1 MHIIYHMKRIIFLAG
16 LFAALLL
23 SASVDAR
30 EVISMNEA
38 WNFTPTRSTGAGRG
52 GWGGFGRGGGSQQ
65 QVVNL
70 PHTWNAEDFMNDG
83 GYRRGYGTYSKQF
96 DVPDEYRG
104 KRVFLQFEGAGS
116 MATVMVNGRIIGEH
130 RGPYNTFTFEITDD
144 LRIGTV
150 NSLTVICNNEQTFDI
165 APTAGDFNVYGGLYR
180 DVWMIVTDE
189 ACISPLYFGSNGVL
203 IYQPVVTEKYA
214 EVRAE
219 IHLSTATDYNGCEV
233 YFAIEDAAGN
243 VVAERASTLINND
256 LAICGLGIENPH
268 LWNGKEDPYLYKA
281 VTVLKKDGK
290 EIDRVEE
297 NIGFRY
303 FWVDK
308 DKGFFLNGKHIKLQ
322 GVCRHQ
328 DWAVI
333 ASALTEANHLADYDL
348 FDEIGANALRL
359 AHYPQAH
366 FMFREADRRGYL
378 VWEEIPFVAGYVNYE
393 GFRDNLR
400 LQLREMIIQNFNHP
414 SIVFWGLFNE
424 VHDNIDAIVADLNAI
439 AHELDPGRLTTCAT
453 DQEHP
458 YITTTDGTGWN
469 KYFGWYYDT
478 VADFGPF
485 LDDWHA
491 RFPNALISISEYG
504 GGAALSVH
512 VPKYGPED
520 EVDVRSVSRGH
531 WHPEEKQTYIHI
543 NNWKT
548 IAERDYI
555 WGSFLWNMFDFGSGM
570 RQEGDTNNLNN
581 KGLVTHDRQ
590 TRKDAFYFYKANW
603 NKAAQ
608 TVHLCS
614 KRYTDREEDTTDVIV
629 FTTAPSAKLYINGK
643 QVGSAKT
650 DAYATI
656 CWPNVKLN
664 KGENKVV
671 VKTAHGEDSTV
682 WNVK

>member
-1 MHIIYHMKRIIFLAG
+1 MKKTAFLAG
-16 LFAALLL
+16 LCLAMLL

-30 EVISMNEA
+30 EVISMNET
-38 WNFTPTRSTGAGRG
+38 WNFTPTRSTGGGR
-52 GWGGFGRGGGSQQ
+52 WGGFARGGAGGSQQ

-70 PHTWNAEDFMNDG
+70 PHTWNAADFMNDA

-116 MATVMVNGRIIGEH
+116 QATVMVNGKIVGEH
-130 RGPYNTFTFEITDD
+130 KGPYNTFTFEITDN
-144 LRIGTV
+144 LRIGTA
-150 NSLTVICNNEQTFDI
+150 NSLTVICDNEQTFDI
-165 APTAGDFNVYGGLYR
+165 APTSGDFNVYGGLYR
-180 DVWMIVTDE
+180 DAWMIVTDE

-203 IYQPVVTEKYA
+203 IYQPVVNEKRA

-219 IHLSTATDYNGCEV
+219 IHLSTLKDYEGCEI
-233 YFAIEDAAGN
+233 YFAIEDAAGK

-256 LAICGLGIENPH
+256 LAICAVGVDNPH

-290 EIDRVEE
+290 EIDRIEE

-328 DWAVI
+328 DWATI
-333 ASALTEANHLADYDL
+333 ASALTEKEHLADYDL

-366 FMFREADRRGYL
+366 FMFREADRRGFL
-378 VWEEIPFVAGYVNYE
+378 VWEEIPFVAGYVDYE

-400 LQLREMIIQNFNHP
+400 LQLKEMIIQNFNHP

-453 DQEHP
+453 DQEHT

-491 RFPNALISISEYG
+491 RFPNAL
-504 GGAALSVH
+504 
-512 VPKYGPED
+512 
-520 EVDVRSVSRGH
+520 
-531 WHPEEKQTYIHI
+531 
-543 NNWKT
+543 
-548 IAERDYI
+548 
-555 WGSFLWNMFDFGSGM
+555 
-570 RQEGDTNNLNN
+570 
-581 KGLVTHDRQ
+581 
-590 TRKDAFYFYKANW
+590 
-603 NKAAQ
+603 
-608 TVHLCS
+608 
-614 KRYTDREEDTTDVIV
+614 
-629 FTTAPSAKLYINGK
+629 
-643 QVGSAKT
+643 
-650 DAYATI
+650 
-656 CWPNVKLN
+656 
-664 KGENKVV
+664 
-671 VKTAHGEDSTV
+671 
-682 WNVK
+682 